1 MEKLMFV
8 IRQESA
14 RSFKSSNGDE
24 VKAVDL
30 ALSDGV
36 NEMVATAYDK
46 RAQQLIDHPLPQGA
60 LINADI
66 TFSIRTVKTEKG
78 QEFAQTQVRL
88 NGYGLFGTAAS

>member
-1 MEKLMFV
+1 MFV

-14 RSFKSSNGDE
+14 RSFKSSNGEE

-30 ALSDGV
+30 LLSDSV
-36 NEMVATAYDK
+36 NELVATAYDK

-66 TFSIRTVKTEKG
+66 TFSVRTVKTEKG
-78 QEFAQTQVRL
+78 EFSQTQVRL
-88 NGYGLFGTAAS
+88 NNYGLFGTASS